1 MSPTITHAEPVSPSD
16 ELDFLGNLSFGRKQF
31 SLSFSVFSRQYS
43 QPQLITLSK
52 LVLDTNALHSS
63 QISGF
68 QRDTLRDPSP
78 KLLFALGLIMEAIA
92 RTQGIKGLPKGIKI
106 SATKDHLWRDKQYM
120 RNADGTPMGPLDMFA
135 TFAGLTDLGITR
147 DKTIPVRKEKAV
159 AKSLGKYMRLAL
171 AKADIDYVSEIISL
185 KKKSKTIEKLVMA
198 KPVSGAAIVQD
209 LPALAKLA
217 NQGEEDLWGIAIL
230 PLLT

>member
-1 MSPTITHAEPVSPSD
+1 MSPTITHAEPVSPSE

-43 QPQLITLSK
+43 QPELITLAR

-92 RTQGIKGLPKGIKI
+92 RTQGIKGLPKGVKLP
-106 SATKDHLWRDKQYM
+106 ATKDNLWRDKQYM

-135 TFAGLTDLGITR
+135 TFAGLADLGITK

-159 AKSLGKYMRLAL
+159 AKNLGKYMRLAL
-171 AKADIDYVSEIISL
+171 AKADIDYVSEIVSL

-198 KPVSGAAIVQD
+198 KPVSGAAICQD

-230 PLLT
+230 PFLS

>member
-1 MSPTITHAEPVSPSD
+1 MSPTITHADPISPS
-16 ELDFLGNLSFGRKQF
+16 EEFDFLGNLAFGRKQF
-31 SLSFSVFSRQYS
+31 SLAFSVFSRQYS

-92 RTQGIKGLPKGIKI
+92 RTQGVKGLSRGIKI
-106 SATKDHLWRDKQYM
+106 PATKDHLWRDKQYM

-135 TFAGLTDLGITR
+135 TFAGLADLGISSE
-147 DKTIPVRKEKAV
+147 KSIPVRKEKAV
-159 AKSLGKYMRLAL
+159 AKALGKYMRLAL
-171 AKADIDYVSEIISL
+171 AKADIDYVSEIINL
-185 KKKSKTIEKLVMA
+185 KKKSKTIEKLVMG
-198 KPVSGAAIVQD
+198 KTVSGAAIVQD

-230 PLLT
+230 PYFS

>member
-1 MSPTITHAEPVSPSD
+1 MSPTITHADPISPS
-16 ELDFLGNLSFGRKQF
+16 EEFDFLGNLSFGRKQF

-43 QPQLITLSK
+43 QPELITLAR

-92 RTQGIKGLPKGIKI
+92 RTQGVKGLPKGVKI
-106 SATKDHLWRDKQYM
+106 PATKDNLWREKQYM

-135 TFAGLTDLGITR
+135 TFAGLADLGITK

-159 AKSLGKYMRLAL
+159 AKNLGKYMRLAL
-171 AKADIDYVSEIISL
+171 AKADIDYVSEIVSL

-230 PLLT
+230 PFLS

>member
-1 MSPTITHAEPVSPSD
+1 MSPTITHAEPVSPSK

-78 KLLFALGLIMEAIA
+78 KLLFAVLFPKV
-92 RTQGIKGLPKGIKI
+92 RSTKHTNIKRIWK
-106 SATKDHLWRDKQYM
+106 
-120 RNADGTPMGPLDMFA
+120 
-135 TFAGLTDLGITR
+135 
-147 DKTIPVRKEKAV
+147 
-159 AKSLGKYMRLAL
+159 
-171 AKADIDYVSEIISL
+171 
-185 KKKSKTIEKLVMA
+185 
-198 KPVSGAAIVQD
+198 
-209 LPALAKLA
+209 
-217 NQGEEDLWGIAIL
+217 
-230 PLLT
+230 

>member
-1 MSPTITHAEPVSPSD
+1 MSPTITHADPISPS
-16 ELDFLGNLSFGRKQF
+16 EEFDFLGNLSFGRKQF

-43 QPQLITLSK
+43 QPELITLAR
-52 LVLDTNALHSS
+52 LVLATNALHSS

-92 RTQGIKGLPKGIKI
+92 RTQGVKGLPKGVKI
-106 SATKDHLWRDKQYM
+106 PATKDNLWREKQYM

-135 TFAGLTDLGITR
+135 TFAGLADLGITK

-159 AKSLGKYMRLAL
+159 AKALGKYMRLAL
-171 AKADIDYVSEIISL
+171 AKADIDYVSEIVSL

-230 PLLT
+230 PFLS

>member
-1 MSPTITHAEPVSPSD
+1 MSPTITHAEPVSPSE

-43 QPQLITLSK
+43 QPELITLAR

-92 RTQGIKGLPKGIKI
+92 RTQGIKGLPKGVRLP
-106 SATKDHLWRDKQYM
+106 ATKDNLWRDKQYM

-135 TFAGLTDLGITR
+135 TFAGLADLGITK

-159 AKSLGKYMRLAL
+159 AKNLGKYMRLAL
-171 AKADIDYVSEIISL
+171 AKADIDYVSEIVSL

-198 KPVSGAAIVQD
+198 KPVSGAAICQD

-230 PLLT
+230 PFLS